1 MSKEQPT
8 YKEFQARYNKGWSD
22 WRPLDERSIEQLP
35 EFPGV
40 YEVCT
45 KNYSFPRL
53 RDTASILYIG
63 STYELGLKKRIKS
76 LINGKHVARQR
87 IKGIADVL
95 EVELAFRFKVELQGQ
110 QVEKELIEAYAIKH
124 LELPPCN
131 HSMPKAK
138 KIKVRAN
145 ASLEREP

>member
-1 MSKEQPT
+1 
-8 YKEFQARYNKGWSD
+8 D
-22 WRPLDERSIEQLP
+22 WRLLDERSIEQLP

-45 KNYSFPRL
+45 KNCIFPRL
-53 RDTASILYIG
+53 RDTSSILYIG
-63 STYELGLKKRIKS
+63 CTERRGLKRRIKS
-76 LINGKHVARQR
+76 LIKGKHIARKR
-87 IKGIADVL
+87 IKRIADVL
-95 EVELAFRFKVELQGQ
+95 EVELAVRFKVELQGQ
-110 QVEKELIEAYAIKH
+110 QVEKELIEAYATKH

-145 ASLEREP
+145 ATLEREQQWLG